1 LVLGHWSFWWLM
13 TVFLADLAN
22 AAHQAAIIDLLD
34 MYCRD
39 EFGDSRP
46 LSAEARE
53 RLIPGLVRHG
63 GARVFLADVA
73 GEPAGVAICLIGF
86 STFQARPLLNIHD
99 IAVAPQFRGRGVG
112 RQLLAAVEAHAREIG
127 CCKVT
132 LEVRSDNAVAMQAYR
147 RAGFQSTQPET
158 WFWSRPLE
166 Y

>member
-1 LVLGHWSFWWLM
+1 M
-13 TVFLADLAN
+13 TVFLADLTN
-22 AAHQAAIIDLLD
+22 SAHQTAIVDLLD

-39 EFGDSRP
+39 QFGDERP

-53 RLIPGLVRHG
+53 GLIPGLVKHG

-73 GEPAGVAICLIGF
+73 GEPAGLAICLIGF
-86 STFQARPLLNIHD
+86 STFKARPLLNVHD
-99 IAVAPQFRGRGVG
+99 IAVAPRFRGRGVG
-112 RQLLAAVEAHAREIG
+112 RELLAAVKAHARTIG

-147 RAGFQSTQPET
+147 RAGFRGTEPET

-166 Y
+166 D